1 MTGPFALFSLLLLLL
16 PLIQDDSVRYRWT
29 YTQPFSRISKTLPVK
44 LDSKWFTRKPDVTL
58 DEGGFILFYFTLS
71 PGSKK
76 RTSTYVVHLPSRFVE
91 FETASDLKN
100 AVEKLNGREFKGTR
114 VNCIAEVSALGVPEI
129 GQESSSF
136 RSQIQPHEDRY
147 YRDPYR
153 SRSPRRAYPPIDDFD
168 RRFPPPPRPFS
179 PRDHYRERSPIPMR
193 RDFYDRDGFAR
204 RTPPRARLDDFPPR
218 RPYDDLY
225 DTRAPMPPPRFDDPY
240 LPPRPSFGRPRTPP
254 RSDYMPP
261 YDRRPYW

>member
-1 MTGPFALFSLLLLLL
+1 MEHDKLTLLISL
-16 PLIQDDSVRYRWT
+16 P
-29 YTQPFSRISKTLPVK
+29 
-44 LDSKWFTRKPDVTL
+44 
-58 DEGGFILFYFTLS
+58 
-71 PGSKK
+71 
-76 RTSTYVVHLPSRFVE
+76 RFVE
-91 FETASDLKN
+91 FETANDLKN

-114 VNCIAEVSALGVPEI
+114 VNCIAEVSVLALGDLEI
-129 GQESSSF
+129 GRKESSSSSSS

-153 SRSPRRAYPPIDDFD
+153 SRSPRRAAYPPLDDFD
-168 RRFPPPPRPFS
+168 RRFPPPPPRPFS

-225 DTRAPMPPPRFDDPY
+225 DARAPMPPPRFDDPY